1 MRPRTSRHHLYNG
14 YRLAYLIL
22 LSYSCKVTLASPVSG
37 RPRCVSPTVSQPTPI
52 ASGLVILGYHDGD
65 IGRPL
70 QVPYGKVVV
79 TDSDRMMWG
88 YCGEVSVGDETCRLA
103 GASSESH
110 SSICTTATWTRRDG
124 AAFASLGC
132 GPTATTAHILEEP
145 LYRVFIG
152 QETLFPSGETAR
164 AGRSESGL
172 DAVTVAVPVEIGYE
186 AAQATE
192 TGTPESGVGSHDSVE
207 TSATTKILETSQTD
221 YPTPPLPP
229 PPPPAA
235 TPTPRASLTGSH
247 PISNQPLQSL
257 TRSVSLVTE
266 VPATATTS
274 AAAESPQVGG
284 IVVGSMAGA
293 TLLAFGTLYI
303 AWRHLL
309 SRFSMAMG
317 SIYMTLYHPRPA
329 PASTSQ
335 AHAAGP

>member
-1 MRPRTSRHHLYNG
+1 M
-14 YRLAYLIL
+14 
-22 LSYSCKVTLASPVSG
+22 
-37 RPRCVSPTVSQPTPI
+37 
-52 ASGLVILGYHDGD
+52 
-65 IGRPL
+65 
-70 QVPYGKVVV
+70 
-79 TDSDRMMWG
+79 
-88 YCGEVSVGDETCRLA
+88 
-103 GASSESH
+103 
-110 SSICTTATWTRRDG
+110 
-124 AAFASLGC
+124 
-132 GPTATTAHILEEP
+132 
-145 LYRVFIG
+145 
-152 QETLFPSGETAR
+152 
-164 AGRSESGL
+164 
-172 DAVTVAVPVEIGYE
+172 AVPVEIGYE

-192 TGTPESGVGSHDSVE
+192 TGTPESGVGSYDSVE

-229 PPPPAA
+229 PAA
-235 TPTPRASLTGSH
+235 TPTPRASLTGLH

-284 IVVGSMAGA
+284 IVVGSIAGA
-293 TLLAFGTLYI
+293 ALLAFVTLYI